1 MAPSLNLM
9 ATQSYAYA
17 QPPRPAQPPGP
28 PPMNGSLDSYS
39 TLPSAS
45 AMVQQAQQAVAA
57 ANGAGQSGG
66 SVGQQQQQ
74 QQAGSLVGDEEYNRL
89 LKNYKLAHL
98 RIEEQ
103 RAAMLEQEKQNA
115 ALRKHI
121 MLLEGGDSGG
131 ATVIGVH
138 SAGGGGGSTV
148 DDFTIKNSSSSLE
161 RRINRW
167 AADTLAAHVRNAP
180 PPPGSQTSSS
190 YGAPSPSSPASP
202 STNHLALIP
211 LAEALYRDVENAH
224 ASPFLVGLNQMQ
236 FDYPGLGIVVQ
247 SLLRHAMSQLLC
259 DGIVNKLLVTN
270 SEEANQEL
278 TKLHE
283 QLFHREPL
291 VASVWRR
298 QTFSAA
304 VDSLSPSMSLSL
316 FREHMPH
323 VFPLINATHSNAGAG
338 LSHEL
343 ETVLDASYLY
353 SRMLHKSYSPG
364 GALEG
369 SGFYRSFVCQVG
381 SPLDPTQLE
390 LIKKCYR
397 TERGEPERV
406 GACLFPG
413 LVKETAVDTTP
424 LPQISIR
431 HGPASRTIQ
440 KKRETRTLVV
450 RRAQVICECALA
462 AAHGIGTLPRSAPAG
477 VSEPAIAG
485 QPQLR

>member
-1 MAPSLNLM
+1 MSYHPQAGFHYQSSAQHGNQPSMQSILNH
-9 ATQSYAYA
+9 QDSYTMTS
-17 QPPRPAQPPGP
+17 QPP
-28 PPMNGSLDSYS
+28 
-39 TLPSAS
+39 
-45 AMVQQAQQAVAA
+45 QQ
-57 ANGAGQSGG
+57 
-66 SVGQQQQQ
+66 
-74 QQAGSLVGDEEYNRL
+74 LVGDDEYNRL

-103 RAAMLEQEKQNA
+103 RTAMLEQEKQNA
-115 ALRKHI
+115 GLRKHI
-121 MLLEGGDSGG
+121 ALLEGGDAQG
-131 ATVIGVH
+131 ASVVGVH

-148 DDFTIKNSSSSLE
+148 DDFTIKNSSSGLE

-167 AADTLAAHVRNAP
+167 AADTLAAHLRSAP
-180 PPPGSQTSSS
+180 PPPPGTDPTAFQ
-190 YGAPSPSSPASP
+190 
-202 STNHLALIP
+202 HLALVP
-211 LAEALYRDVENAH
+211 LAEALFQDVDNVSE
-224 ASPFLVGLNQMQ
+224 SPFLVGLSQMG

-247 SLLRHAMSQLLC
+247 SLLRHVMSQLLC
-259 DGIVNKLLVTN
+259 EGIVNRLLVTN
-270 SEEANQEL
+270 SEEANEEL

-304 VDSLSPSMSLSL
+304 VDSLSPAMSLSL
-316 FREHMPH
+316 FHEHMKT
-323 VFPLINATHSNAGAG
+323 VFSLINPSPTIRP
-338 LSHEL
+338 EL
-343 ETVLDASYLY
+343 EAVLDASYVY

-413 LVKETAVDTTP
+413 LVKETAIDTTP
-424 LPQISIR
+424 LPQTSIR
-431 HGPASRTIQ
+431 HGPGAQSRVPT

-462 AAHGIGTLPRSAPAG
+462 AAYGLRGSGPSSAVPAASAP
-477 VSEPAIAG
+477 ST
-485 QPQLR
+485 

>member
-1 MAPSLNLM
+1 MTHTLTANAAQGYGYGAPPSQPGNSM
-9 ATQSYAYA
+9 ATILNNQ
-17 QPPRPAQPPGP
+17 
-28 PPMNGSLDSYS
+28 DSF
-39 TLPSAS
+39 SA
-45 AMVQQAQQAVAA
+45 AVAA
-57 ANGAGQSGG
+57 A
-66 SVGQQQQQ
+66 QQQQQ
-74 QQAGSLVGDEEYNRL
+74 QQGQAQQQNGANGAAGGTQAGQASLVGDEEYNRL

-103 RAAMLEQEKQNA
+103 RSAMLEQEKQNA
-115 ALRKHI
+115 GLRKHI

-167 AADTLAAHVRNAP
+167 AADTLASHVRSAP
-180 PPPGSQTSSS
+180 PPPASSS
-190 YGAPSPSSPASP
+190 APASQFA
-202 STNHLALIP
+202 HLALIP
-211 LAEALYRDVENAH
+211 LAEALFQDVENAT
-224 ASPFLVGLNQMQ
+224 ASPFLVGLSQMG

-247 SLLRHAMSQLLC
+247 SLLRHVMSQLLC
-259 DGIVNKLLVTN
+259 EGIVNKLLVTN

-304 VDSLSPSMSLSL
+304 VDSLDPEMSLSL

-323 VFPLINATHSNAGAG
+323 VFSLINPGSPTTIAP
-338 LSHEL
+338 EL

-424 LPQISIR
+424 LPHISIR
-431 HGPASRTIQ
+431 HGPGAYNARTIQ

-462 AAHGIGTLPRSAPAG
+462 AAHGIATMPRSAPSA
-477 VSEPAIAG
+477 VTDPAFAG
-485 QPQLR
+485 QPR

>member
-1 MAPSLNLM
+1 MSYHPQPGFRYSPATVQVPSQQQQKQAMGALLN
-9 ATQSYAYA
+9 Q
-17 QPPRPAQPPGP
+17 Q
-28 PPMNGSLDSYS
+28 DSYG
-39 TLPSAS
+39 PGAGGAS
-45 AMVQQAQQAVAA
+45 SGA
-57 ANGAGQSGG
+57 ANGGGGQP
-66 SVGQQQQQ
+66 Q
-74 QQAGSLVGDEEYNRL
+74 LVGDEEYNRL

-103 RAAMLEQEKQNA
+103 RSAMLEQEKQNA

-121 MLLEGGDSGG
+121 SLLEGGDSAG
-131 ATVIGVH
+131 ATVVGVH

-167 AADTLAAHVRNAP
+167 AADTLASHLRSAP
-180 PPPGSQTSSS
+180 PPPPGTDPT
-190 YGAPSPSSPASP
+190 AFA
-202 STNHLALIP
+202 HLALIP
-211 LAEALYRDVENAH
+211 LAEALFRDVDNVA
-224 ASPFLVGLNQMQ
+224 ASPFLVGLSQMG

-247 SLLRHAMSQLLC
+247 SLLRHVMSQLLC

-304 VDSLSPSMSLSL
+304 VDSLDPEMSLSL
-316 FREHMPH
+316 FSEHMPH
-323 VFPLINATHSNAGAG
+323 VFSLINPPPPPSPVSPTPAITIAP
-338 LSHEL
+338 EL
-343 ETVLDASYLY
+343 EAVLDASYVY

-413 LVKETAVDTTP
+413 LVKETAIDTTP

-431 HGPASRTIQ
+431 HGQNGGALAGSGPNGGARVPQQ

-462 AAHGIGTLPRSAPAG
+462 AAHGVGGLAARTAQPQQNGQQQIAPPAASAP
-477 VSEPAIAG
+477 
-485 QPQLR
+485 Q

>member
-1 MAPSLNLM
+1 MSYHPQPGFQYSPSTFSSSQRQQQPTMANILNH
-9 ATQSYAYA
+9 Q
-17 QPPRPAQPPGP
+17 
-28 PPMNGSLDSYS
+28 DSYS
-39 TLPSAS
+39 VSAT
-45 AMVQQAQQAVAA
+45 
-57 ANGAGQSGG
+57 
-66 SVGQQQQQ
+66 QQQQ
-74 QQAGSLVGDEEYNRL
+74 LVGDEEYNRL

-103 RAAMLEQEKQNA
+103 RTAMLEQEKQNA

-167 AADTLAAHVRNAP
+167 AADTLAAHMRSAP
-180 PPPGSQTSSS
+180 PPPPGTD
-190 YGAPSPSSPASP
+190 PSAFQ
-202 STNHLALIP
+202 HLALVP
-211 LAEALYRDVENAH
+211 LAEALYQDVDNVA
-224 ASPFLVGLNQMQ
+224 ASPFIVGLSQMG

-247 SLLRHAMSQLLC
+247 SLLRHVMSQLLC

-270 SEEANQEL
+270 SEDANQEL

-304 VDSLSPSMSLSL
+304 VDSLDPEMSLSL

-323 VFPLINATHSNAGAG
+323 VFSLINPSPTIAP
-338 LSHEL
+338 EL
-343 ETVLDASYLY
+343 EAVLDASYVY

-413 LVKETAVDTTP
+413 LVKETAIDTTP
-424 LPQISIR
+424 LPSLSIR
-431 HGPASRTIQ
+431 HGPGAQNGRQ
-440 KKRETRTLVV
+440 PLKKRETRTLVV

-462 AAHGIGTLPRSAPAG
+462 AAHGVGGAGRQAPIHPSASLSP
-477 VSEPAIAG
+477 
-485 QPQLR
+485 QPQ

>member
-1 MAPSLNLM
+1 MSYHPQPGFQYQPSTFSSAQLPQQTASLQMQTLLNHQDHYSV
-9 ATQSYAYA
+9 ASS
-17 QPPRPAQPPGP
+17 QP
-28 PPMNGSLDSYS
+28 
-39 TLPSAS
+39 
-45 AMVQQAQQAVAA
+45 
-57 ANGAGQSGG
+57 
-66 SVGQQQQQ
+66 QQQ
-74 QQAGSLVGDEEYNRL
+74 LVGDDEYNRL

-103 RAAMLEQEKQNA
+103 RSAMLEQEKQNA
-115 ALRKHI
+115 GLRKHI
-121 MLLEGGDSGG
+121 ALLEGGDAAG
-131 ATVIGVH
+131 ASVVGVH

-148 DDFTIKNSSSSLE
+148 DDFTIKNSSSGLE

-167 AADTLAAHVRNAP
+167 AADTLASHLRSAP
-180 PPPGSQTSSS
+180 PPPPGTDPRAFQ
-190 YGAPSPSSPASP
+190 
-202 STNHLALIP
+202 HLALVP
-211 LAEALYRDVENAH
+211 LAEALFKDVDNVT
-224 ASPFLVGLNQMQ
+224 ASPFLVGLSQMG

-247 SLLRHAMSQLLC
+247 SLLRHVMSQLLC
-259 DGIVNKLLVTN
+259 EGIVNRLLVTN

-304 VDSLSPSMSLSL
+304 VDSLNPAMSLSL
-316 FREHMPH
+316 FNEHMKH
-323 VFPLINATHSNAGAG
+323 VFSLINPSPTIAP
-338 LSHEL
+338 EL
-343 ETVLDASYLY
+343 ETVLDASYVY

-413 LVKETAVDTTP
+413 LVKETAIDTTPLP

-431 HGPASRTIQ
+431 HAGPGAQRAPPT

-462 AAHGIGTLPRSAPAG
+462 AAYGPGGAVTAQAPAQ
-477 VSEPAIAG
+477 A
-485 QPQLR
+485 R

>member
-1 MAPSLNLM
+1 MSYHPQTGYQNSSFPGTQPSMQTMLNHQDGYSM
-9 ATQSYAYA
+9 PP
-17 QPPRPAQPPGP
+17 QP
-28 PPMNGSLDSYS
+28 
-39 TLPSAS
+39 
-45 AMVQQAQQAVAA
+45 
-57 ANGAGQSGG
+57 
-66 SVGQQQQQ
+66 QQQ
-74 QQAGSLVGDEEYNRL
+74 LVGDDEYNRL

-103 RAAMLEQEKQNA
+103 RSAMLEQEKQNA
-115 ALRKHI
+115 GLRKHI
-121 MLLEGGDSGG
+121 SLLEGGDAQG
-131 ATVIGVH
+131 ASVVGVH

-148 DDFTIKNSSSSLE
+148 DDFTIKNSSSGLE

-167 AADTLAAHVRNAP
+167 AADTLAAHLRSAP
-180 PPPGSQTSSS
+180 PPPPGTDLSALQ
-190 YGAPSPSSPASP
+190 
-202 STNHLALIP
+202 HLALVP
-211 LAEALYRDVENAH
+211 LAEALFQDVDNVA
-224 ASPFLVGLNQMQ
+224 ASPFLVGLSQMG

-247 SLLRHAMSQLLC
+247 SLLRHVMSQLLC
-259 DGIVNKLLVTN
+259 EGIVNRLLVTN

-304 VDSLSPSMSLSL
+304 VDSLNPAMSLSL
-316 FREHMPH
+316 FHEHMRN
-323 VFPLINATHSNAGAG
+323 VFTLINPTPTIRP
-338 LSHEL
+338 EL
-343 ETVLDASYLY
+343 EAVLDASYVY

-413 LVKETAVDTTP
+413 LVKETAIDTTP
-424 LPQISIR
+424 LPQTSIR
-431 HGPASRTIQ
+431 HGPGAQNRAPT

-462 AAHGIGTLPRSAPAG
+462 AAYGAGGASTMPRMANS
-477 VSEPAIAG
+477 
-485 QPQLR
+485 PQA

>member
-1 MAPSLNLM
+1 MSYHPQPGFQYSPSTIGGPNGHGLGGARSPVGTM
-9 ATQSYAYA
+9 GPQGA
-17 QPPRPAQPPGP
+17 Q
-28 PPMNGSLDSYS
+28 
-39 TLPSAS
+39 
-45 AMVQQAQQAVAA
+45 
-57 ANGAGQSGG
+57 GG
-66 SVGQQQQQ
+66 SMQTILNHQEAFAHQHQQQQQ
-74 QQAGSLVGDEEYNRL
+74 GGGGGVGGGGQGQLVGDEEYNRL

-103 RAAMLEQEKQNA
+103 RGAMLEQEKQNA

-121 MLLEGGDSGG
+121 ALLEGGDSAG

-167 AADTLAAHVRNAP
+167 AADTLASHLRSAP
-180 PPPGSQTSSS
+180 PPPSGTSN
-190 YGAPSPSSPASP
+190 PSEFA
-202 STNHLALIP
+202 HLALVP
-211 LAEALYRDVENAH
+211 LAEALFADVDNVA
-224 ASPFLVGLNQMQ
+224 ASPFLVGLSQMG

-247 SLLRHAMSQLLC
+247 SLLRHVMSQLLC

-270 SEEANQEL
+270 SEDANQEL

-304 VDSLSPSMSLSL
+304 VDSLDPEMSLSL
-316 FREHMPH
+316 FHEHMPH
-323 VFPLINATHSNAGAG
+323 VFGLINPSPTPTNPAPSIAPD
-338 LSHEL
+338 L
-343 ETVLDASYLY
+343 EAVLDASYVY

-413 LVKETAVDTTP
+413 LVKETAIDTTP

-431 HGPASRTIQ
+431 HGPGAGSLNRVQQ

-462 AAHGIGTLPRSAPAG
+462 AAHGLAALNGSRSPPPIANGAASPAP
-477 VSEPAIAG
+477 
-485 QPQLR
+485 QPQ

>member
-1 MAPSLNLM
+1 M
-9 ATQSYAYA
+9 SYHPQGGFQQYHP
-17 QPPRPAQPPGP
+17 Q
-28 PPMNGSLDSYS
+28 
-39 TLPSAS
+39 
-45 AMVQQAQQAVAA
+45 VQQQ
-57 ANGAGQSGG
+57 
-66 SVGQQQQQ
+66 GQQQQQ
-74 QQAGSLVGDEEYNRL
+74 GSMQTILNHQDSYSVAQQQQLVGDEEYNRL

-103 RAAMLEQEKQNA
+103 RSAMLEQEKQNA

-131 ATVIGVH
+131 ATVVGVH

-167 AADTLAAHVRNAP
+167 AADTLASHLRSAP
-180 PPPGSQTSSS
+180 PPPPG
-190 YGAPSPSSPASP
+190 
-202 STNHLALIP
+202 TNPNALQHLALVP
-211 LAEALYRDVENAH
+211 LAEALFQDVDNVE
-224 ASPFLVGLNQMQ
+224 ASPFLVGLSQMG

-247 SLLRHAMSQLLC
+247 SLLRHVMSQLLC

-270 SEEANQEL
+270 SEDANQEL

-304 VDSLSPSMSLSL
+304 VDALDPEMSLSL

-323 VFPLINATHSNAGAG
+323 VFSLINPSPSLLAP
-338 LSHEL
+338 EL
-343 ETVLDASYLY
+343 EAVLDASYLY

-381 SPLDPTQLE
+381 APLDPTQLE

-413 LVKETAVDTTP
+413 LVKETAVDVTP
-424 LPQISIR
+424 MPQISIR
-431 HGPASRTIQ
+431 HGLPGVQHVPT

-462 AAHGIGTLPRSAPAG
+462 AQGVNLAPHATAASPALSHSNGSGSAIGS
-477 VSEPAIAG
+477 
-485 QPQLR
+485 PQLQQ

>member
-1 MAPSLNLM
+1 MAAILNN
-9 ATQSYAYA
+9 Q
-17 QPPRPAQPPGP
+17 
-28 PPMNGSLDSYS
+28 DSF
-39 TLPSAS
+39 SA
-45 AMVQQAQQAVAA
+45 AVAA
-57 ANGAGQSGG
+57 A
-66 SVGQQQQQ
+66 QQQQQ
-74 QQAGSLVGDEEYNRL
+74 QQQGSQAGQGQAQQGQNGVAGGQVQQQALVGDEEYNRL

-103 RAAMLEQEKQNA
+103 RSAMLEQEKQNA

-167 AADTLAAHVRNAP
+167 AADTLAAHVRSAP
-180 PPPGSQTSSS
+180 PPPASASV
-190 YGAPSPSSPASP
+190 PASQFA
-202 STNHLALIP
+202 HLALIP
-211 LAEALYRDVENAH
+211 LAEALFQDVENAT
-224 ASPFLVGLNQMQ
+224 ASPFLVGLEQMN

-247 SLLRHAMSQLLC
+247 SLLRHVMSQLLC
-259 DGIVNKLLVTN
+259 EGIVNKLLVTN
-270 SEEANQEL
+270 SEVANQEL

-304 VDSLSPSMSLSL
+304 VDSLDPEMSLSL

-323 VFPLINATHSNAGAG
+323 VFSLIGNNPGAPN
-338 LSHEL
+338 SIAPEL
-343 ETVLDASYLY
+343 EAVLDASYLY

-424 LPQISIR
+424 LPHISIR
-431 HGPASRTIQ
+431 HGPGAHNARTIQ

-462 AAHGIGTLPRSAPAG
+462 AAHGIATMPRSAPAA
-477 VSEPAIAG
+477 VSDPAFAG
-485 QPQLR
+485 QPR

>member
-1 MAPSLNLM
+1 MSYHPQPGFQYQPSTFSSAP
-9 ATQSYAYA
+9 
-17 QPPRPAQPPGP
+17 
-28 PPMNGSLDSYS
+28 
-39 TLPSAS
+39 LP
-45 AMVQQAQQAVAA
+45 QQAASIQMQTLLTHQDHYSVASS
-57 ANGAGQSGG
+57 QP
-66 SVGQQQQQ
+66 QQQ
-74 QQAGSLVGDEEYNRL
+74 LVGDDEYNRL

-115 ALRKHI
+115 GLRKHI
-121 MLLEGGDSGG
+121 ALLEGGDAAG
-131 ATVIGVH
+131 ASVVGVH

-148 DDFTIKNSSSSLE
+148 DDFTIKNSSSGLE

-167 AADTLAAHVRNAP
+167 AADTLAAHLRSAP
-180 PPPGSQTSSS
+180 PPPSGTDPRAFQ
-190 YGAPSPSSPASP
+190 
-202 STNHLALIP
+202 HLALVP
-211 LAEALYRDVENAH
+211 LAEALFQDVDNVA
-224 ASPFLVGLNQMQ
+224 ASPFLVGLSQMG

-247 SLLRHAMSQLLC
+247 SLLRHVMSQLLC
-259 DGIVNKLLVTN
+259 EGIVNRLLVTN

-304 VDSLSPSMSLSL
+304 VDSLNPAMSLSL
-316 FREHMPH
+316 FNEHMKH
-323 VFPLINATHSNAGAG
+323 VFSLINPSPTIAP
-338 LSHEL
+338 EL
-343 ETVLDASYLY
+343 ETVLDASYVY

-413 LVKETAVDTTP
+413 LVKETAIDTTPLP

-431 HGPASRTIQ
+431 HAGPGAQRAPPT

-462 AAHGIGTLPRSAPAG
+462 AAYGPGGAVPAQAPA
-477 VSEPAIAG
+477 
-485 QPQLR
+485 QPR

>member
-1 MAPSLNLM
+1 MSYLPQAGFQYQPSPLQGQAASMQTLLNH
-9 ATQSYAYA
+9 QDSYTMSS
-17 QPPRPAQPPGP
+17 QPP
-28 PPMNGSLDSYS
+28 
-39 TLPSAS
+39 
-45 AMVQQAQQAVAA
+45 QQ
-57 ANGAGQSGG
+57 
-66 SVGQQQQQ
+66 
-74 QQAGSLVGDEEYNRL
+74 LVGDDEYNRL

-103 RAAMLEQEKQNA
+103 RTAMLEQEKQNA

-121 MLLEGGDSGG
+121 SLLEGGDAQG
-131 ATVIGVH
+131 ASVVGVH

-148 DDFTIKNSSSSLE
+148 DDFTIKNSSSGLE

-167 AADTLAAHVRNAP
+167 AADTLSAHLRSAP
-180 PPPGSQTSSS
+180 PAPPGTDPTAFQ
-190 YGAPSPSSPASP
+190 
-202 STNHLALIP
+202 HLALVP
-211 LAEALYRDVENAH
+211 LAEALFEDVDNVT
-224 ASPFLVGLNQMQ
+224 ASPFLVGLSQMG

-247 SLLRHAMSQLLC
+247 SLLRHVMSQLLC
-259 DGIVNKLLVTN
+259 EGIVNRLLVTN

-304 VDSLSPSMSLSL
+304 VDSLNPAMSLSL
-316 FREHMPH
+316 FHEHMQH
-323 VFPLINATHSNAGAG
+323 VFSLINPSPTIIRP
-338 LSHEL
+338 EL
-343 ETVLDASYLY
+343 ETVLDASYVY

-413 LVKETAVDTTP
+413 LVKETAIDTTP
-424 LPQISIR
+424 LPQTSIR
-431 HGPASRTIQ
+431 HGPGSHNRVPPT

-462 AAHGIGTLPRSAPAG
+462 AAYGVGGGTGGGGSGHAAVQSPTLS
-477 VSEPAIAG
+477 
-485 QPQLR
+485 Q

>member
-1 MAPSLNLM
+1 MSYHPQPGFQYSPSTFSSSQRQKQPTMANILNH
-9 ATQSYAYA
+9 Q
-17 QPPRPAQPPGP
+17 
-28 PPMNGSLDSYS
+28 DSYS
-39 TLPSAS
+39 VSAT
-45 AMVQQAQQAVAA
+45 
-57 ANGAGQSGG
+57 
-66 SVGQQQQQ
+66 QQQQ
-74 QQAGSLVGDEEYNRL
+74 LVGDEEYNRL

-103 RAAMLEQEKQNA
+103 RSAMLEQEKQNA

-167 AADTLAAHVRNAP
+167 AADTLAAHMRSAP
-180 PPPGSQTSSS
+180 PPPPGTD
-190 YGAPSPSSPASP
+190 PSAFQ
-202 STNHLALIP
+202 HLALVP
-211 LAEALYRDVENAH
+211 LAEALYQDVDNVA
-224 ASPFLVGLNQMQ
+224 ASPFIVGLSQMG

-247 SLLRHAMSQLLC
+247 SLLRHVMSQLLC

-270 SEEANQEL
+270 SEDANQEL

-304 VDSLSPSMSLSL
+304 VDSLDPEMSLSL

-323 VFPLINATHSNAGAG
+323 VFSLINRSPTIAP
-338 LSHEL
+338 EL
-343 ETVLDASYLY
+343 EAVLDASYVY

-413 LVKETAVDTTP
+413 LVKETAIDTTP
-424 LPQISIR
+424 LPALSVR
-431 HGPASRTIQ
+431 HGTGPQNGRQ
-440 KKRETRTLVV
+440 PLKKRETRTLVV

-462 AAHGIGTLPRSAPAG
+462 AAHGVGGAVRQAPG
-477 VSEPAIAG
+477 HPSSSLSP
-485 QPQLR
+485 QPQ

>member
-1 MAPSLNLM
+1 MSYLPQNYGYGAP
-9 ATQSYAYA
+9 QS
-17 QPPRPAQPPGP
+17 QP
-28 PPMNGSLDSYS
+28 GSMGTILSNQDSF
-39 TLPSAS
+39 SA
-45 AMVQQAQQAVAA
+45 AVAA
-57 ANGAGQSGG
+57 A
-66 SVGQQQQQ
+66 QQQQQ
-74 QQAGSLVGDEEYNRL
+74 QQQGSQAQAQQQNGGAGAGGGGGQTQQALVGDEEYNRL

-103 RAAMLEQEKQNA
+103 RSAMLEQEKQNA

-167 AADTLAAHVRNAP
+167 AADTLAAHIRSAP
-180 PPPGSQTSSS
+180 PPPPSSS
-190 YGAPSPSSPASP
+190 SSSGPASQLA
-202 STNHLALIP
+202 HLALVP
-211 LAEALYRDVENAH
+211 LAEALYHDVENAT
-224 ASPFLVGLNQMQ
+224 ASPFLVGLSQMG
-236 FDYPGLGIVVQ
+236 FVYPGLGIVVQ
-247 SLLRHAMSQLLC
+247 SLLRHVMSQLLC
-259 DGIVNKLLVTN
+259 EGIVNKLLVTN

-304 VDSLSPSMSLSL
+304 VDSLDPEMSLSL

-323 VFPLINATHSNAGAG
+323 VFSLINPGSPTSIAP
-338 LSHEL
+338 EL

-424 LPQISIR
+424 LPHISIR
-431 HGPASRTIQ
+431 HGPGAHNARTIQ

-462 AAHGIGTLPRSAPAG
+462 AAHGIATLPRTAPAA
-477 VSEPAIAG
+477 VSDPAFAG
-485 QPQLR
+485 QPR

>member
-1 MAPSLNLM
+1 MSYHPQPGFQYSPSTFSSSQRQQQPTMANILNH
-9 ATQSYAYA
+9 Q
-17 QPPRPAQPPGP
+17 
-28 PPMNGSLDSYS
+28 DSYS
-39 TLPSAS
+39 VSAT
-45 AMVQQAQQAVAA
+45 
-57 ANGAGQSGG
+57 
-66 SVGQQQQQ
+66 QQQQ
-74 QQAGSLVGDEEYNRL
+74 LVGDEEYNRL

-103 RAAMLEQEKQNA
+103 RSAMLEQEKQNA

-167 AADTLAAHVRNAP
+167 AADTLAAHMRSAP
-180 PPPGSQTSSS
+180 PPPPGTD
-190 YGAPSPSSPASP
+190 PSAFQ
-202 STNHLALIP
+202 HLALVP
-211 LAEALYRDVENAH
+211 LAEALYQDVDNVA
-224 ASPFLVGLNQMQ
+224 ASPFIVGLSQMG

-247 SLLRHAMSQLLC
+247 SLLRHVMSQLLC

-270 SEEANQEL
+270 SEDANQEL

-304 VDSLSPSMSLSL
+304 VDSLDPEMSLSL

-323 VFPLINATHSNAGAG
+323 VFSLINPSPTIAP
-338 LSHEL
+338 EL
-343 ETVLDASYLY
+343 EAVLDASYVY

-413 LVKETAVDTTP
+413 LVKETAIDTTP
-424 LPQISIR
+424 LPSLSIR
-431 HGPASRTIQ
+431 HGPGAQNGRQ
-440 KKRETRTLVV
+440 PLKKRETRTLVV

-462 AAHGIGTLPRSAPAG
+462 AAHGVGGAVRQASGHPSASLSP
-477 VSEPAIAG
+477 
-485 QPQLR
+485 QPQ